1 MKEKQI
7 ANDTTP
13 SLTGRVRGGSPII
26 AIVCGGDSSEHD
38 VSLRSAQGIYS
49 FLDKDLFEVFI
60 VEITGLTWEAHL
72 DGDKRAAVSREDFS
86 FRVGRRTVKP
96 DFAYITIHGTPG
108 EDGILQGYFDLIRL
122 PYSTSGVLVE
132 AMTFNKFTLNQY
144 LKGFGV
150 SVSESLVVRKGN
162 EDLVTDDEIIQHIG
176 LPCFVKPNAGG
187 SSFGVSKVKT
197 LDDLRPAIR
206 KAMNE
211 SDEVMVEAFM
221 PGTELTCGCYKV
233 SGKEV
238 VFPVTEVVTHNEF
251 FDYDAKYKGEVDEIT
266 PARISDDLRDRVQAL
281 TSAIYDILGC
291 SGIIRIDYIVTKVQD
306 EDGRERDRINM
317 LEINTTPGMT
327 ATSFIPQQVRAA
339 GLDIKDVLTEIIED
353 KL

>member
-1 MKEKQI
+1 MREGK
-7 ANDTTP
+7 
-13 SLTGRVRGGSPII
+13 GVRPVV

-38 VSLRSAQGIYS
+38 VSIRSAQGIYS
-49 FLDKDLFEVFI
+49 FIDKERFEVFI
-60 VEITGLTWEAHL
+60 IELNGLTWEAHL
-72 DGDKRAAVSREDFS
+72 DGDKRSKVSREDFS
-86 FRVGRRTVKP
+86 FKVGRRTVKP

-108 EDGILQGYFDLIRL
+108 ENGILQGYFDLIHM
-122 PYSTSGVLVE
+122 PYSTSDVLVE
-132 AMTFNKFTLNQY
+132 SMTFNKFTLNQY

-162 EDLVTDDEIIQHIG
+162 EDLVTDAEITEHIG

-187 SSFGVSKVKT
+187 SSFGVTKVKT
-197 LDDLRPAIR
+197 LEQLRPAIR
-206 KAMNE
+206 LAMEE

-221 PGTELTCGCYKV
+221 PGTELTCGCYKTAA
-233 SGKEV
+233 GEH

-251 FDYDAKYKGEVDEIT
+251 FDYDAKYNGSVDEIT

-291 SGIIRIDYIVTKVQD
+291 SGIIRIDYIVTKVTGD
-306 EDGRERDRINM
+306 DGHERDRINM